1 MDATELTCSYPLA
14 KVLFIVAVSCTG
26 ALVFGMGF
34 YLYIR
39 RRRLRK
45 RLRRAEKGDLRG
57 NFTAV
62 YTRDD
67 DDVHVSM
74 SDSKELLERQKGED
88 REFDV

>member
-1 MDATELTCSYPLA
+1 MDATELTCNYPLA

-26 ALVFGMGF
+26 VLVFGMGL

-67 DDVHVSM
+67 DVHVFM
-74 SDSKELLERQKGED
+74 SDSKGLLERQKEED